1 MHYLCSK
8 CECMNQV
15 AFALLLI
22 VTALLS
28 CSGPEQDHGGKTV
41 FRYNESKG
49 IATLDPA
56 YAKSQTLIWPVHQL
70 FNGLVQMDS
79 ALNVQPC
86 IAKSWEISPDGK
98 TYTFHLRN
106 DVFFH
111 DHKVFEDGQ
120 GRKVTAADF
129 VYSIER
135 IYDPNTASPGAWIF
149 NQLNRDKGPKAV
161 NDSTLKIYLKKRFP
175 AFLGL
180 LTMKYCSVVPREIV
194 EHYGDEFGHH
204 PVGTGPFRF
213 QMWREGEK
221 LIFLKNP
228 NYFERGPKDRRL
240 PYLDAVAIS
249 FITDKQSEFLEF
261 IKGNLD
267 FLSGLSPANKDEL
280 LTRSGRLNPKY
291 QGEIKL
297 LTQPYLNTEYL
308 GFLMDTSMEKVN
320 NSPVSKRKVRKAI
333 NYGFDRKK
341 MMKYLRNNIGTPANH
356 GFLPKGLPAF
366 SPESVKGYTYNPD
379 KARELLKEAGHPNG
393 EGLEKITLTTTDDYR
408 DLCEFI
414 QHQLSEIGVEIAI
427 EISTGAT
434 FRDMVANSKLLFFRG
449 SWIAD
454 YPDSENYLALFY
466 SKNFSPGGP
475 NYTHFSN
482 SRYDSLYEEAL
493 NTMDPAKRQHLYR
506 QMDRMIISHAPIV
519 PLYYDQVVR
528 FTHTYVKN
536 LGSNPMN
543 LLILKHVKKTPNHAT
558 HSR

>member
-8 CECMNQV
+8 CEYMNRF

-22 VTALLS
+22 VTTLLS
-28 CSGPEQDHGGKTV
+28 CSGPEQEHSGKTV

-111 DHKVFEDGQ
+111 DHKVFEDGR

-135 IYDPNTASPGAWIF
+135 IYDANTASPGAWIF
-149 NQLNRDKGPKAV
+149 NQLDKDKGPQAV

-175 AFLGL
+175 AFPGL

-228 NYFERGPKDRRL
+228 NYFERDTKGRRL
-240 PYLDAVAIS
+240 PHLDAVAIS

-280 LTRSGRLNPKY
+280 LTRSGKLNPKY
-291 QGEIKL
+291 QGEIRL
-297 LTQPYLNTEYL
+297 LTRPYLNTEYL
-308 GFLMDTSMEKVN
+308 GFLMDTSIEKVN
-320 NSPVSKRKVRKAI
+320 NNPVSKRKVRKAI

-393 EGLEKITLTTTDDYR
+393 EGLGEITLTTTDDYR

-414 QHQLSEIGVEIAI
+414 QHQLSEIGIEIAI

-482 SRYDSLYEEAL
+482 PRYDSLYEEAL
-493 NTMDPAKRQHLYR
+493 NTLDPAKRQDLYR
-506 QMDRMIISHAPIV
+506 QMDRMIITHAPIV

-528 FTHTYVKN
+528 FTHNHIKN
-536 LGSNPMN
+536 LGNNPMN
-543 LLILKHVKKTPNHAT
+543 LLVLKHVKKRPNHAT

>member
-1 MHYLCSK
+1 MHYLCIK
-8 CECMNQV
+8 CKCMNRSAL
-15 AFALLLI
+15 AFLLI
-22 VTALLS
+22 LTALLS
-28 CSGPEQDHGGKTV
+28 CSGPDQDHPGKTV

-79 ALNVQPC
+79 ALNVKPC
-86 IAKSWEISPDGK
+86 IAKNWEISPDGK

-106 DVFFH
+106 DVYFH
-111 DHKVFEDGQ
+111 DHKVFDDGQ

-135 IYDPNTASPGAWIF
+135 IYDPNAASPGAWIF
-149 NQLNRDKGPKAV
+149 NQLDKNKGPTAV
-161 NDSTLKIYLKKRFP
+161 NDSTLKIHLKKRFP

-180 LTMKYCSVVPREIV
+180 LTMKYCSVVPREAI

-204 PVGTGPFRF
+204 PVGTGPFQF
-213 QMWREGEK
+213 KMWREGEK
-221 LIFLKNP
+221 LIFRKNP
-228 NYFERGPKDRRL
+228 RYFEHDERGHKL

-249 FITDKQSEFLEF
+249 FISDKQSEFLEF

-291 QGEIKL
+291 DGKIKL
-297 LTQPYLNTEYL
+297 LSQPYLNTEYL
-308 GFLMDTSMEKVN
+308 GFLVDTSMEKVR
-320 NSPVSKRKVRKAI
+320 NSPVSQEKVRKAI
-333 NYGFDRKK
+333 NYGFNRKK
-341 MMKYLRNNIGTPANH
+341 MMKYLRNNIGTPATQ

-366 SPESVKGYTYNPD
+366 SPDSVTGYTYDPD
-379 KARELLKEAGHPNG
+379 KARKLLKEAGYPNG
-393 EGLEKITLTTTDDYR
+393 EGLEEITLTTTDDYR

-414 QHQLSEIGVEIAI
+414 QHQLSEIGIEIAI

-454 YPDSENYLALFY
+454 YPEAENYLALFY

-475 NYTHFSN
+475 NYTHFN
-482 SRYDSLYEEAL
+482 NPHYDSLYEEAL
-493 NTMDPAKRQHLYR
+493 NTLNPTKRQNLYR
-506 QMDRMIISHAPIV
+506 QMDQMIIRHAPIV

-528 FTHTYVKN
+528 FTHSHIKN

-543 LLILKHVKKTPNHAT
+543 LLVLKYVKKRPNHAT

>member
-8 CECMNQV
+8 QEYMNRV
-15 AFALLLI
+15 AFLAI
-22 VTALLS
+22 VIAVAWVA
-28 CSGPEQDHGGKTV
+28 CSKPETTNNQDKTV

-56 YAKSQTLIWPVHQL
+56 FAKSQTLIWPVHQL

-79 ALNVQPC
+79 ALNVKPC
-86 IAKSWEISPDGK
+86 IAKDWEISPDGK

-106 DVFFH
+106 DVYFH
-111 DHKVFEDGQ
+111 DNKVFPEGK
-120 GRKVTAADF
+120 GRKVTANDF
-129 VYSIER
+129 VFSIER
-135 IYDPNTASPGAWIF
+135 IYDPATASPGAWIF
-149 NQLNRDKGPKAV
+149 NQLDKTRGPKAV

-180 LTMKYCSVVPREIV
+180 LTMKYCSVVPHEAV
-194 EHYGDEFGHH
+194 GHYGDAFGHH

-213 QMWREGEK
+213 KMWREGEK
-221 LIFLKNP
+221 LIFVKNTR
-228 NYFERGPKDRRL
+228 YFERDHQGNKL

-267 FLSGLSPANKDEL
+267 FLSGLSPANKNEL

-297 LTQPYLNTEYL
+297 FTQPYLNTEYL
-308 GFLMDTSMEKVN
+308 GFLVDTSLEKVK

-341 MMKYLRNNIGTPANH
+341 MMKYLRNNIGTPAND

-366 SPESVKGYTYNPD
+366 STDSVEGYSYDPD
-379 KARELLKEAGHPNG
+379 QARELLRQAGYPNG
-393 EGLEKITLTTTDDYR
+393 QGLDKITLTTTDDYR

-414 QHQLSEIGVEIAI
+414 QHQLAEIGIDIEI

-434 FRDMVANSKLLFFRG
+434 FRDMVANSRLLFFRG

-454 YPDSENYLALFY
+454 YPDAENYLALFY

-475 NYTHFSN
+475 NYTHYEN
-482 SRYDSLYEEAL
+482 PDYDSLYEKAL
-493 NTMDPAKRQHLYR
+493 NTMDSRKRQRYYR
-506 QMDRMIISHAPIV
+506 QMDRMIIEDAPIV

-528 FTHTYVKN
+528 FTHTNIKD
-536 LGSNPMN
+536 LGNNPMN
-543 LLILKHVKKTPNHAT
+543 LLVLKHVKKVNQ
-558 HSR
+558 

>member
-8 CECMNQV
+8 QKSMRR
-15 AFALLLI
+15 FLPALLLL
-22 VTALLS
+22 VMGLGACKT
-28 CSGPEQDHGGKTV
+28 PEKPEPGMTV

-79 ALNVQPC
+79 ALNVQPSV
-86 IAKSWEISPDGK
+86 ARRWEISDDGR
-98 TYTFHLRN
+98 TYTFHLRD
-106 DVFFH
+106 DVYFH
-111 DHKVFEDGQ
+111 DSRVFPGGE

-129 VYSIER
+129 VYSMER
-135 IYDPNTASPGAWIF
+135 IMDPATASPGAWIF
-149 NQLNRDKGPKAV
+149 NNLDTTRGPKAV

-180 LTMKYCSVVPREIV
+180 LTMKYCSVVPREAV
-194 EHYGDEFGHH
+194 EYYGDEFGHH

-213 QMWREGEK
+213 KMWREGEK
-221 LIFLKNP
+221 LIFRKNP
-228 NYFERGPKDRRL
+228 DYFERDARGNRL

-291 QGEIKL
+291 KGEIKL
-297 LTQPYLNTEYL
+297 YTQPYLNTEYL
-308 GFLMDTSMEKVN
+308 GFLVDTSLEKVQ
-320 NSPVSKRKVRKAI
+320 NSAVKNRKVRQAI

-341 MMKYLRNNIGTPANH
+341 MMKYLRNNIGTPANE

-366 SPESVKGYTYNPD
+366 SPDSLEGYSYNPD
-379 KARELLKEAGHPNG
+379 KARELLREAGYPNG
-393 EGLEKITLTTTDDYR
+393 EGLQEITLTTTDDYR

-414 QHQLSEIGVEIAI
+414 QHQLSEIGIDIAI

-434 FRDMVANSKLLFFRG
+434 FRDMVANSRLLFFRG

-466 SKNFSPGGP
+466 SRNFSPGGP

-482 SRYDSLYEEAL
+482 PRYDSLYETAL
-493 NTMDPAKRQHLYR
+493 NTMDPSRRQNLYR
-506 QMDRMIISHAPIV
+506 QMNRMIIEHAPIV

-528 FTHTYVKN
+528 FTHTHVKN

-543 LLILKHVKKTPNHAT
+543 LLVLKHVKKTTNDT
-558 HSR
+558 DSR